1 MNTLIAALIAV
12 ESGGNDL
19 AIGDGGRAVGALQIH
34 AAVVRDV
41 NRIAGTHY
49 THGSMTN
56 RAAAVEVCRIYLA
69 HWATEAR
76 LGHAPTDEDRAR
88 IWNGGPN
95 GYAKESTKRYWK
107 KVSILCA
114 TTTNTTTTHRGTNTT
129 RAKSGTERR

>member
-1 MNTLIAALIAV
+1 MNTLISALIAV

-49 THGSMTN
+49 THGFMTN
-56 RAAAVEVCRIYLA
+56 RAAAVEVCRIYLT

-76 LGHAPTDEDRAR
+76 IGHAPTDEDRAR

-95 GYAKESTKRYWK
+95 GYAKESTKRYGQ
-107 KVSILCA
+107 KVANLCA
-114 TTTNTTTTHRGTNTT
+114 TTTNTTTTPRGTNTT
-129 RAKSGTERR
+129 RGKSGTDSR

>member
-49 THGSMTN
+49 SHSGMTN
-56 RAAAVEVCRIYLA
+56 RAAAVEVCRIYLT

-95 GYAKESTKRYWK
+95 GYAKESTKTYGT
-107 KVSILCA
+107 KVASLCTA
-114 TTTNTTTTHRGTNTT
+114 TKTTTTTPRGTNTT
-129 RAKSGTERR
+129 SAKSGTGRR